1 MTTDSD
7 DFPGD
12 DDKRRASDPTQRAT
26 RPGKRTTLG
35 VRRDRGRQPARRCL
49 SPQSGIAE
57 LLRTT
62 PGGHGSPVNLTTERG
77 VVVTVDECAA

>member
-12 DDKRRASDPTQRAT
+12 DDKRRSDPTQRAT

-35 VRRDRGRQPARRCL
+35 TARVVLPRRPA
-49 SPQSGIAE
+49 
-57 LLRTT
+57 
-62 PGGHGSPVNLTTERG
+62 PGEAPR
-77 VVVTVDECAA
+77 D